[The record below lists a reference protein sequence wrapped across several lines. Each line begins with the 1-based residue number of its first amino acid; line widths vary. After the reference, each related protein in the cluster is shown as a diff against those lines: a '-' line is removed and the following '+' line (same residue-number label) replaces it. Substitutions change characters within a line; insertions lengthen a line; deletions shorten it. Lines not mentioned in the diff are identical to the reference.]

1 MRNECTGISWTL
13 PVTGCAPMARLFND
27 RCVTCATSPRG
38 RVADLTV
45 ASFVA
50 LGGELEDGCFS
61 ATLTIGR

>member
-1 MRNECTGISWTL
+1 MDIADTS
-13 PVTGCAPMARLFND
+13 CAPVARLFND
-27 RCVTCATSPRG
+27 HCVACRISPRG

-50 LGGELEDGCFS
+50 LGGDLEAGCFH